1 MITVPR
7 LGPAKN
13 STHEVVQNGATLIP
27 FAETEKSLGSLGTS
41 IVARLLAA
49 ASDITLILDAQGA
62 IIDVSASTDTLAHPE
77 NWIGSKWADTVTV
90 ESRVKIDEL
99 LKEAR
104 AGENARPRQ
113 VNHRIT
119 GQPDLPVRYSVISLG
134 KGGRFAALGRELRPL
149 AQLQQRLVEAQRSTE
164 SEFLR
169 LRSAETR
176 FRILFQTAAEA
187 VVMADANSLKT
198 IDANPSAAALVEV
211 TSGKMIGRAI
221 GEIFDAETRTAI
233 EPQLSALRS
242 IGRIESLRVRLSNR
256 RECWLSATL
265 IRQDDTAQMLI
276 RLTPLSDGAAT
287 GLPLGKL
294 HMLRALEGLPDAMIL
309 IDQHRCILDTNAA
322 FLEMAQI
329 SSLAQAKGQAIERW
343 LGSSGV
349 DLNVLFANLREH
361 GTMRNFS
368 TLLRSDF
375 GHAEDVEISGI
386 CMPDGDSPRY
396 ALMIRSIARPV
407 RANQALGTDAARN
420 AEQLAELVGRVAL
433 KDLVRETT
441 EITEKLC
448 IEAALKLTG
457 DNRAAAA
464 QMLGLSRQSLYGKL
478 RRYNIG
484 DLSDPEEGEDSPD

>member
-1 MITVPR
+1 MSR

-13 STHEVVQNGATLIP
+13 STQQDVQNGASLIP
-27 FAETEKSLGSLGTS
+27 FAETDKSLGTLGTS
-41 IVARLLAA
+41 TVARLLAA

-62 IIDVSASTDTLAHPE
+62 IIDVSASTDTLANPE
-77 NWIGSKWADTVTV
+77 NWIGSKWSDTVTV

-104 AGENARPRQ
+104 AGETVRPRQ

-119 GQPDLPVRYSVISLG
+119 GQPDLPVRYCVVSLG
-134 KGGRFAALGRELRPL
+134 KAGRFAALGRELRPL

-176 FRILFQTAAEA
+176 FRILFQTASEA

-198 IDANPSAAALVEV
+198 IDANPAAAALVEM
-211 TSGKMIGRAI
+211 TSGKMIGRAM
-221 GEIFDAETRTAI
+221 GDIFDSETRSVI
-233 EPQLSALRS
+233 EPQLAALRS
-242 IGRIESLRVRLSNR
+242 IGRIESLRVRLANR

-265 IRQDDTAQMLI
+265 IRQDDMAQMLI

-287 GLPLGKL
+287 GLPLSKL
-294 HMLRALEGLPDAMIL
+294 QMLRALEAMPDAMIL
-309 IDQHRCILDTNAA
+309 IDQHRCIMDANSA

-329 SSLAQAKGQAIERW
+329 SSLAQAKNQAVERW

-375 GHAEDVEISGI
+375 GHAEDVEISGL
-386 CMPDGDSPRY
+386 CMQDGDSPRY
-396 ALMIRSIARPV
+396 ALMVRSMARPV
-407 RANQALGTDAARN
+407 RANQGVGAEPSRN

-484 DLSDPEEGEDSPD
+484 DLSDADEDEASPE

>member
-1 MITVPR
+1 MF
-7 LGPAKN
+7 
-13 STHEVVQNGATLIP
+13 P
-27 FAETEKSLGSLGTS
+27 FAETDKSLGALSS
-41 IVARLLAA
+41 AHVARLLGAA
-49 ASDITLILDAQGA
+49 ADITLIIDAQGL
-62 IIDVSASTDTLAHPE
+62 ICDICASTDALARPE
-77 NWIGSKWADTVTV
+77 SWIGSKWTDTVTV

-104 AGENARPRQ
+104 AGETTRPRQ
-113 VNHRIT
+113 VNHRIA
-119 GQPDLPVRYSVISLG
+119 GQPDLPVSYSVVALG
-134 KGGRFAALGRELRPL
+134 KAQRFAAVGRELRPL

-164 SEFLR
+164 TEFLR

-176 FRILFQTAAEA
+176 FRILFQTANEA
-187 VVMADANSLKT
+187 VMMADASSLKT
-198 IDANPSAAALVEV
+198 IDVNPAAAALVEM
-211 TSGKMIGRAI
+211 TSGKMIGRALAD
-221 GEIFDAETRTAI
+221 IFDADTRPVI
-233 EPQLSALRS
+233 EPQLAALRS
-242 IGRIESLRVRLSNR
+242 IGRIESLRVRLSNH

-276 RLTPLSDGAAT
+276 RLTPLSDGTAT
-287 GLPLGKL
+287 GLPLSKL
-294 HMLRALEGLPDAMIL
+294 QMLRAIEGMPDAMIL
-309 IDQHRCILDTNAA
+309 IDQNRCIMDANSA

-329 SSLAQAKGQAIERW
+329 SSVAQAKNQAIERW

-368 TLLRSDF
+368 TLLRSGF

-386 CMPDGDSPRY
+386 CMQDGDSPRY
-396 ALMIRSIARPV
+396 ALMVRRISRPARATQGMGPE
-407 RANQALGTDAARN
+407 DSRN

-457 DNRAAAA
+457 NNRAAAS

-478 RRYNIG
+478 HRYGIG
-484 DLSDPEEGEDSPD
+484 NLDDLEEVEESQND

>member
-1 MITVPR
+1 MPR

-13 STHEVVQNGATLIP
+13 STPNVVQIGEALIP
-27 FAETEKSLGSLGTS
+27 FSEMEKSLGSLGTP
-41 IVARLLAA
+41 IVARLLSA
-49 ASDITLILDAQGA
+49 ASDIALVIDAQGTICDIA
-62 IIDVSASTDTLAHPE
+62 ASTETLPHPDH
-77 NWIGSKWADTVTV
+77 WIGSKWVDTVTV

-104 AGENARPRQ
+104 NGETPRARQ
-113 VNHRIT
+113 INHRMT
-119 GQPDLPVRYSVISLG
+119 GQPDLPVRYTVVSLG
-134 KGGRFAALGRELRPL
+134 KGGRFAAMGRELRPL
-149 AQLQQRLVEAQRSTE
+149 AQLQQRLVEAQRTTE
-164 SEFLR
+164 TEFLR

-187 VVMADANSLKT
+187 VWMADASSMKT
-198 IDANPSAAALVEV
+198 LDANPAASALVEM

-221 GEIFDAETRTAI
+221 GDIFDAETRAII
-233 EPQLSALRS
+233 EPQLASIRN

-265 IRQDDTAQMLI
+265 IRQDDSAQILL

-287 GLPLGKL
+287 GLPLSKL
-294 HMLRALEGLPDAMIL
+294 QMLRAIESLPDAMLL
-309 IDQHRCILDTNAA
+309 IDQNRCIVDANSA

-329 SSLAQAKGQAIERW
+329 SSLNQVKGQAVERW

-386 CMPDGDSPRY
+386 CMPDGDTPRY
-396 ALMIRSIARPV
+396 ALLLRTLTHQQRSKTGLKADHARS
-407 RANQALGTDAARN
+407 
-420 AEQLAELVGRVAL
+420 AEQLSELVGRVAL

-478 RRYNIG
+478 RRYGIG
-484 DLSDPEEGEDSPD
+484 DLSDPEEGEDFPE